1 MALWWKKSGNSGNFD
16 LLCPVLFL
24 VKQHTEFLRFVSR
37 ATFYFLCPLLLSS
50 FPFIPSSFSPFMSL
64 PQKLLFLAK
73 LYPCFCHD
81 TLWYYSHILL
91 ELVGSTES
99 QRRDREP
106 PLVSPTDLSNVHNS
120 FANEGLDQKMSEVP
134 ICMKSLWFYQLPTSV
149 CKMGDNGVTV
159 WGTLKGDRNGYS
171 Q

>member
-1 MALWWKKSGNSGNFD
+1 MEEEWKQWEFWFALSCFISCKTAHRVFTFCVQSYI
-16 LLCPVLFL
+16 LFPL
-24 VKQHTEFLRFVSR
+24 PPFT
-37 ATFYFLCPLLLSS
+37 LLLSLYS
-50 FPFIPSSFSPFMSL
+50 SSFSPFMSL